1 MGFKFRTMA
10 KAKLSVEGA
19 EIKMLQQDK
28 KDYISLTDIAKQVGE
43 RTDIILSNW
52 LRSPGTLNYLNE
64 WETIYNED
72 FNKEAYDKIRKRV
85 GDVGFYLSSK
95 EWITSTNAIGIISKQ
110 GRGGGTYA
118 QKDIAFEF
126 CAAVSAKFKLYLIQE
141 FERLK
146 SDEAV
151 ALGLDWSVRREL
163 TKINYRLHSDAVR
176 EHRVPLMEWNTKREA
191 IYMASEADLLNI
203 ALFGLSAKEWRAAN
217 AGKKGNMRDHATME
231 QLVVLANLENLNAYF
246 LKAEMEKEKRFRLLR
261 KEAGSQL
268 TRLEELKRMDGIKGL
283 E

>member
-1 MGFKFRTMA
+1 MA
-10 KAKLSVEGA
+10 KAKLTVEGV
-19 EIKMLQQDK
+19 EIKLLKHDK

-64 WETIYNED
+64 WEMMYNED
-72 FNKEAYDKIRKRV
+72 FNEAAYDGIRKRV
-85 GDVGFYLSSK
+85 GNVGFYLSSK
-95 EWITSTNAIGIISKQ
+95 EWIGATNAIGIISKQ

-126 CAAVSAKFKLYLIQE
+126 CMAVSAKFKLYMIQE

-146 SDEAV
+146 MDEAA
-151 ALGLDWSVRREL
+151 ALGLDWNIRREL
-163 TKINYRLHSDAVR
+163 TKINYHLHTDAVR
-176 EHRVPLMEWNTKREA
+176 EHRVPLMDWNTKREA
-191 IYMASEADLLNI
+191 IVMASEADLLNMV
-203 ALFGLSAKEWRAAN
+203 LFGQSAKEWRIAN
-217 AGKKGNMRDHATME
+217 ADKKGNMRDHATME
-231 QLVVLANLENLNAYF
+231 ELVVLSNMSSLNAYF
-246 LKAEMEKEKRFRLLR
+246 LQSGLDKTQRFQLLV

-268 TRLEELKRMDGIKGL
+268 VKLNALKSMRGIRGL